1 MSEEDQKA
9 LTEIYKGLADIITQL
24 RDIAARYPFDPIVRS
39 AKNSISVAMDLIE
52 IDMAD

>member
-9 LTEIYKGLADIITQL
+9 LTEIYKGLNDIITQL
-24 RDIAARYPFDPIVRS
+24 RDMAMRYPYDPIVRS